1 MPWLASTETATFAY
15 DAQQRHEDFFVLAQ
29 VRERRH
35 VNLRNHHDVYRPE
48 RLRVVKRQHGL
59 SLGNHVNSSAPAE
72 DLVAVE
78 IASHRHRG

>member
-1 MPWLASTETATFAY
+1 MRT
-15 DAQQRHEDFFVLAQ
+15 FFVLAQ
-29 VRERRH
+29 VRERRR
-35 VNLRNHHDVYRPE
+35 VNLRNHHDVYQPE

-78 IASHRHRG
+78 IASHLIEGKCHDACCRLGPLARL